1 MGVQK
6 VVYVYPDVAF
16 AVSLLMN
23 GLILWGTARFSKLT
37 ARWPRIAA
45 GALTGALYSGAAA
58 FPQMEL
64 LHSLGLKTAFS
75 VFMFAVVFAP
85 LSLRRFLSALTVFY
99 IISFSLGGLFLGVLY
114 SFRTS
119 PYYTQITDLSRQ
131 VAGYFLP
138 GLAVTVVLYLML
150 TRFAGKLIQTRMVR
164 DLFRVSMKVLFDDSA
179 VTVDALI
186 DTGNRLQDPLSRTPV
201 VVVEY
206 NALKNLFPAEVRM
219 AFENDR
225 DPDLMMVLN
234 SLSNTPWVTR
244 FRVIPFCSLGK
255 EHGMLIGF
263 RPDRVE
269 VWDGT
274 EPVSVRDVIVGVYH
288 RQLSPEGSYRALLH
302 PEVLERLTA

>member
-1 MGVQK
+1 MEVQT
-6 VVYVYPDVAF
+6 VVYVYPDIAF
-16 AVSLLMN
+16 AVSFLMN
-23 GLILWGTARFSKLT
+23 GLILWGTARFSKFT

-58 FPQMEL
+58 FPQMGI
-64 LHSLGLKTAFS
+64 LHSLWLKTAFS

-85 LSLRRFLSALTVFY
+85 LSLKRFLSTLTVFY

-119 PYYTQITDLSRQ
+119 PYYTQITDISRL

-138 GLAVTVVLYLML
+138 GLVVTVVLYLLL
-150 TRFAGKLIQTRMVR
+150 TRFAGRIIQTRMAR
-164 DLFRVSMKVLFDDSA
+164 DLFRVSMKVMFGDSE

-186 DTGNRLQDPLSRTPV
+186 DTGNQLQDPLSRIPV

-206 NALKNLFPAEVRM
+206 SVLKNLFPAEVRK
-219 AFENDR
+219 AFENSS
-225 DPDLMMVLN
+225 DPDLMLLLS
-234 SLSNTPWVTR
+234 SLSTTPWVTR
-244 FRVIPFCSLGK
+244 FRVIPFCSLGE

-274 EPVSVRDVIVGVYH
+274 EPVSVRNVIVGVYH
-288 RQLSPEGSYRALLH
+288 RQLSPEGSYKALLH
-302 PEVLERLTA
+302 PEVLDRITA